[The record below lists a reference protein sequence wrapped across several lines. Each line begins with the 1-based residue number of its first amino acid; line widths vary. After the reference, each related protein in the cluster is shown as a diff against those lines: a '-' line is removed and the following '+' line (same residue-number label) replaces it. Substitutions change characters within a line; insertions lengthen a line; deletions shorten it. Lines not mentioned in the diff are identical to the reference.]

1 MSENKIRYE
10 CELIQDLLPLYQDNV
25 CSNSSKRAVEE
36 HLQECDNC
44 RNMMQQLKST
54 EYDEAL
60 EKEKNGILDMHAR
73 KERRRSTT
81 IGLATAGV
89 LMIPV
94 IVCLICN
101 LAIGHA
107 LDWFFIV
114 LTSLLVV
121 ASITVLPLLAY
132 EKKVFWTILG
142 FTGSLVLLLLVT
154 CIYSR
159 GDWFF
164 IATIPVIFGL
174 SIVFMPYLIYQI
186 KLPDILK
193 NQKGLLVMTWDTL
206 WLYAIII
213 VCGLHSTSERYWSIA
228 LSITTFCVLLP
239 WAIFLCIR
247 YSKAHPMIKAGVV
260 TMIIGAFVSIVND
273 ITNGI
278 VEGNIHIRMKDA
290 DFSRWDSI
298 AVTNGNVMLM
308 ILMVAILVGVMFIG
322 AGILLKKWGKA
333 NEKNS

>member
-1 MSENKIRYE
+1 MNENRIRYE

-60 EKEKNGILDMHAR
+60 TKEKKGILDTHAR

-114 LTSLLVV
+114 LTSLLVF
-121 ASITVLPLLAY
+121 ASVTVLPLLVY
-132 EKKVFWTILG
+132 ERRTFWIING
-142 FTGSLVLLLLVT
+142 FTGSLILLLLVI
-154 CIYSR
+154 CIYCR

-164 IATIPVIFGL
+164 LATIPVIFGL
-174 SIVFMPYLIYQI
+174 SVVFMPYLIYQI
-186 KLPDILK
+186 KLPKLLENK
-193 NQKGLLVMTWDTL
+193 KGLLVMTWDTL
-206 WLYAIII
+206 WLYGIIV

-228 LSITTFCVLLP
+228 LPITTFCAVLP

-247 YSKAHPMIKAGVV
+247 YSNAHPMTKAGIV
-260 TMIIGAFVSIVND
+260 TMIIGAFVSVVND

-278 VEGNIHIRMKDA
+278 VDGNVHIRMKDA
-290 DFSRWDSI
+290 DFSRWDTT
-298 AVTNGNVMLM
+298 AVINGNVMLM
-308 ILMVAILVGVMFIG
+308 IMMISVGVGIGLIGIGAILR
-322 AGILLKKWGKA
+322 KKK
-333 NEKNS
+333 NESEKIM

>member
-1 MSENKIRYE
+1 MSENKIQYE

-25 CSNSSKRAVEE
+25 CSNSSKRAVED

-44 RNMMQQLKST
+44 RNMMRQLKST

-60 EKEKNGILDMHAR
+60 TREKNGILDTHAR

-114 LTSLLVV
+114 LASLLLV

-132 EKKVFWTILG
+132 EKKVFWTMLG

-154 CIYSR
+154 CIYSK
-159 GDWFF
+159 GNWFF
-164 IATIPVIFGL
+164 LAIVPIIFGL
-174 SIVFMPYLIYQI
+174 SIVFMPYIIYQV
-186 KLPDILK
+186 KLPK
-193 NQKGLLVMTWDTL
+193 MFENKKGLLVMTWDTL
-206 WLYAIII
+206 WLYAIIF
-213 VCGLHSTSERYWSIA
+213 VCGLHSTHPDYWRVA
-228 LSITTFCVLLP
+228 LQITTFCILLP

-247 YSKAHPMIKAGVV
+247 YLPVHAMTKAGVV
-260 TMIIGAFVSIVND
+260 TMITGGFVSIVNEV
-273 ITNGI
+273 TNGI
-278 VEGNIHIRMKDA
+278 VSGSIHIRILDT
-290 DFSRWDSI
+290 DFSRWDTI
-298 AVTNGNVMLM
+298 EVVNGNVMLL
-308 ILMVAILVGVMFIG
+308 ILLTALGIGLCFIG
-322 AGILLKKWGKA
+322 VGSILKRKKSAK
-333 NEKNS
+333 KR